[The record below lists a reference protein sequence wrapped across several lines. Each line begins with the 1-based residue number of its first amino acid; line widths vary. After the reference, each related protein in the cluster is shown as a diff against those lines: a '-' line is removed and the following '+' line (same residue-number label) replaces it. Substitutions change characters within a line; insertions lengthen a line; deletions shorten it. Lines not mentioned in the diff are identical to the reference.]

1 MIFKKFFQFIKVNIL
16 KLMRIKASP
25 HQISLGFALGIWS
38 NFLPIFG
45 IHLLIAVLLSYAFRS
60 NQLSSIL
67 GSLFGSLPIIFPFF
81 WFLSWYVGS
90 FILSIFINEP
100 SKINFPI
107 FLNDFTLKVI
117 EMIIG
122 SIILFPIIIIIIYF
136 PFIFLIIKWK
146 KSINKKTLL
155 K

>member
-1 MIFKKFFQFIKVNIL
+1 MIFKKSFQFLKVNIL

-25 HQISLGFALGIWS
+25 HQIALGFALGVWS

-45 IHLLIAVLLSYAFRS
+45 IHVLIAIFLAYIFRS

-67 GSLFGSLPIIFPFF
+67 GSLLASIPIVFPFF

-90 FILSIFINEP
+90 FVLSFFKANIIELKSDIFY
-100 SKINFPI
+100 
-107 FLNDFTLKVI
+107 NDFSLKII

-122 SIILFPIIIIIIYF
+122 SLTLFPILIIIIYF
-136 PFIFLIIKWK
+136 PFKFLIIKWK
-146 KSINKKTLL
+146 SRIKKRIR
-155 K
+155 